1 MKLEVA
7 KSTNFKQP
15 RVTSL
20 RREKKTVCV
29 RMEGN
34 QFLVHIFM
42 ATVGD
47 QHKGSLGIWGFSH
60 FGYSTADVLAEND
73 VTDIMGV

>member
-15 RVTSL
+15 KVTKKK
-20 RREKKTVCV
+20 EKKNCFGV
-29 RMEGN
+29 RMEGY

-42 ATVGD
+42 ATAVVRIRVLLVYGD
-47 QHKGSLGIWGFSH
+47 FS
-60 FGYSTADVLAEND
+60 FWLFLSGCAS
-73 VTDIMGV
+73 

>member
-20 RREKKTVCV
+20 RREKKNCFSV

-42 ATVGD
+42 ATAVVRIGVLLVFGD
-47 QHKGSLGIWGFSH
+47 FLIL
-60 FGYSTADVLAEND
+60 DVPQQ
-73 VTDIMGV
+73 MC

>member
-20 RREKKTVCV
+20 RRERKKNCFSV
-29 RMEGN
+29 RMEGY

-42 ATVGD
+42 ATAVVKIRVLLVFGD
-47 QHKGSLGIWGFSH
+47 FLIL
-60 FGYSTADVLAEND
+60 DVSQQ
-73 VTDIMGV
+73 MF